1 MAKKTG
7 KKPYKFRQA
16 RKDAKAGAKGVFT
29 GKRKAAVK
37 DITTKQTLEEREAL
51 KELSDARKR
60 QKAGKAD
67 FIVDDRGQRVDVKPT
82 ETARERFA
90 RDRAEAR
97 RRAYEMYP
105 EDETELDKQKAR
117 KARMEAKNKAAIA
130 KQEADRAANR
140 GRNAPTLQQTPAN
153 EKPLSR
159 PVKKAAVKKG
169 TVGTT
174 KKPDAKGIDKVV
186 KEAKAAAAKN
196 KPQIKKAVAEAKA
209 KKYPNAKP
217 IGTISFKDG
226 KMAFKPAEGFNELGK
241 RRLDQMKK
249 AGISEADAKKVLAT
263 NKPAYEKKMTRAEKS
278 AANKAA
284 WKNMSPAER
293 KNWAANKPAAKT
305 APIQSV
311 TNVQPEKAGKGT
323 TKPKFVQKKTPAKKA
338 VVKPSTSKELVVR
351 PKGAVA
357 TTAKKATTTAAKK
370 GGVAGVLKG
379 AGRVAGK
386 LVGGR
391 VGAALA
397 VGAAVAGPLHKALS
411 KDTKGRTTFDV
422 LQKRADAVVAAD
434 KKKQLPKR
442 PAGAMPKGG
451 GKGATGSKLVSG
463 TGVGAGGSSY
473 TVKKGDT
480 LSAIAKSNNTTLAAI
495 REANP
500 KLMKNKKY
508 KQGNV
513 IFSGTKVKLPK
524 K

>member
-140 GRNAPTLQQTPAN
+140 GRNARTLQRTPAN
-153 EKPLSR
+153 EKPSSR

-174 KKPDAKGIDKVV
+174 KKPDAKGVAKVV
-186 KEAKAAAAKN
+186 KEAKA
-196 KPQIKKAVAEAKA
+196 IRAV
-209 KKYPNAKP
+209 
-217 IGTISFKDG
+217 KD
-226 KMAFKPAEGFNELGK
+226 
-241 RRLDQMKK
+241 
-249 AGISEADAKKVLAT
+249 S
-263 NKPAYEKKMTRAEKS
+263 EKKMTRAEKS

-293 KNWAANKPAAKT
+293 KNWSANKPAAKT

-524 K
+524 KQVIKCQ

>member
-16 RKDAKAGAKGVFT
+16 RKDAKAGAKQVFS
-29 GKRKAAVK
+29 GKRQAAVK
-37 DITTKQTLEEREAL
+37 DITTKLSLEDREAL
-51 KELSDARKR
+51 KDLSDARKR
-60 QKAGKAD
+60 QRAGKAD
-67 FIVDDRGQRVDVKPT
+67 FIIDDRGNRVEVKPT
-82 ETARERFA
+82 ETPQERIA

-105 EDETELDKQKAR
+105 EDETELDKRKAS

-130 KQEADRAANR
+130 KQEADRAARR
-140 GRNAPTLQQTPAN
+140 GRNAPPLQQTPAN

-159 PVKKAAVKKG
+159 PVKKAAVRKG

-174 KKPDAKGIDKVV
+174 KKPDAKGIAKVV
-186 KEAKAAAAKN
+186 EEAKAAAAKN

-217 IGTISFKDG
+217 IGTMSFKDG
-226 KMAFKPAEGFNELGK
+226 KMTFKPAEGFNFNELGK

-249 AGISEADAKKVLAT
+249 AGISEADAKKVLKT
-263 NKPAYEKKMTRAEKS
+263 NKPAYEKKMTRAERS

-284 WKNMSPAER
+284 WAKMSPAER
-293 KNWAANKPAAKT
+293 KNWSANKPSAK
-305 APIQSV
+305 APVQSV

-323 TKPKFVQKKTPAKKA
+323 KKPKFVQKSVATTKEAAKPSTGKALAVRSKGVVATTKAVGTEGAKKA
-338 VVKPSTSKELVVR
+338 AKA
-351 PKGAVA
+351 GALR
-357 TTAKKATTTAAKK
+357 T
-370 GGVAGVLKG
+370 
-379 AGRVAGK
+379 AGRFAGK

-397 VGAAVAGPLHKALS
+397 IGAAVGGPIKNALS

-422 LQKRADAVVAAD
+422 LQKRADAAVAAD
-434 KKKQLPKR
+434 KKAKIASAKTPGPEARSNQPRL
-442 PAGAMPKGG
+442 
-451 GKGATGSKLVSG
+451 TGRG
-463 TGVGAGGSSY
+463 RFVGAGGSTY

-480 LSAIAKSNNTTLAAI
+480 LSGIAKANNTTLAAI

-500 KLMKNKKY
+500 VLMKKKKY
-508 KQGNV
+508 QQGNI

-524 K
+524 KK

>member
-1 MAKKTG
+1 MAKKTS

-16 RKDAKAGAKGVFT
+16 RKDAKAATKDVFQ
-29 GKRKAAVK
+29 GKKPSGRKAAVK

-67 FIVDDRGQRVDVKPT
+67 FIVDDRGQKVYVKPT
-82 ETARERFA
+82 ETAEERMA
-90 RDRAEAR
+90 RDRAAAR
-97 RRAYEMYP
+97 RAAYEKYP
-105 EDETELDKQKAR
+105 LDEDEKK
-117 KARMEAKNKAAIA
+117 
-130 KQEADRAANR
+130 
-140 GRNAPTLQQTPAN
+140 PA
-153 EKPLSR
+153 
-159 PVKKAAVKKG
+159 KKAA
-169 TVGTT
+169 T
-174 KKPDAKGIDKVV
+174 KKPSKDFYKVSAELEAERRAKKAPAKKAPAKSAADKEV
-186 KEAKAAAAKN
+186 AKN
-196 KPQIKKAVAEAKA
+196 T
-209 KKYPNAKP
+209 KKYGSKKP
-217 IGTISFKDG
+217 LKVIDTPVTKGG
-226 KMAFKPAEGFNELGK
+226 EL
-241 RRLDQMKK
+241 
-249 AGISEADAKKVLAT
+249 
-263 NKPAYEKKMTRAEKS
+263 EKKLKADKKMSRAEKS

-293 KNWAANKPAAKT
+293 KNWSANKPGVKP

-357 TTAKKATTTAAKK
+357 TTAKKAATTAAKK

-397 VGAAVAGPLHKALS
+397 VGSMVAGPLHKALS

-442 PAGAMPKGG
+442 PAGALPKGG
-451 GKGATGSKLVSG
+451 GKGATGSKLVTG

>member
-1 MAKKTG
+1 MAKKTS

-159 PVKKAAVKKG
+159 PVKKAAAQG
-169 TVGTT
+169 
-174 KKPDAKGIDKVV
+174 
-186 KEAKAAAAKN
+186 KAAAAKN
-196 KPQIKKAVAEAKA
+196 KPQVKKAVAEAKA

-293 KNWAANKPAAKT
+293 KNWSANKPAAKT

-357 TTAKKATTTAAKK
+357 TTAKKAATTAAKK